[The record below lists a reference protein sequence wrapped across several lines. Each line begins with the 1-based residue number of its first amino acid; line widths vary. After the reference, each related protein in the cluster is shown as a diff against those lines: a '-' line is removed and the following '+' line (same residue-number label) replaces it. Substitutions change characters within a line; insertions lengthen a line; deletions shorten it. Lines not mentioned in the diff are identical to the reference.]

1 MLPSQIDRT
10 ASGPTISHVV
20 TMSHREC
27 VMNKNKLKKD
37 PFDDIW
43 RRKLPNGGASWAAW
57 NPPSVP
63 ERVYIPKD
71 EWPLPK
77 ERTDLV
83 FAKCCTPQNWR
94 STQAGNDPVPASD
107 FGKVMLAG
115 SMLVPSAAEA
125 AGLALGFDAVLGRIA
140 GGGIMQKGFTWALR
154 GSPAGVFVLGMLPT
168 KMGDGTLYTDDQ
180 LRSMT
185 RAPTR
190 VRFQFRRDT
199 EGVLQVYGIHTGPSG
214 DDAVRTVQAKWNAT
228 KTAIEAELNGATIL
242 WTPKGRSGIPPMV
255 HPDAINSQG
264 TILVHPIPQGT
275 DTQVEGYPAGD
286 DIETDDCI
294 LVFPADS
301 GLSSLYLVFST
312 PARLNSGTVTG
323 QGEDV
328 TGIWLAG
335 AGTALGSPIPTQIA
349 DKLRGREFSSF
360 DKFREAFWEEV
371 ANTPELSEQFIPGNI
386 ERMRNGL
393 SPKARRLD
401 RAGERTSF
409 ELHHVIHIANGGALY
424 DVDNLRV
431 NTPKNHIDNHR
442 AKQP

>member
-1 MLPSQIDRT
+1 MTKDKR
-10 ASGPTISHVV
+10 
-20 TMSHREC
+20 
-27 VMNKNKLKKD
+27 KKD

-43 RRKLPNGGASWAAW
+43 SRKRPNGGASWAGW
-57 NPPSVP
+57 NPPPEP
-63 ERVYIPKD
+63 EREYIPKD
-71 EWPLPK
+71 EWPIPK
-77 ERTDLV
+77 ERSDPV
-83 FAKCCTPQNWR
+83 FAKCCTPENWG
-94 STQAGNDPVPASD
+94 STHAGSDSMPASD

-115 SMLVPSAAEA
+115 SMLVPSAAQA

-154 GSPAGVFVLGMLPT
+154 GSPTGVFVLGMLPT

-190 VRFQFRRDT
+190 VRFQFRRDV

-214 DDAVRTVQAKWNAT
+214 DDSVRTVQAKWNAT

-242 WTPKGRSGIPPMV
+242 WTPRGRSGIPPMV
-255 HPDAINSQG
+255 HPDASNSQG
-264 TILVHPIPQGT
+264 TILVHPIPEGT
-275 DTQVEGYPAGD
+275 DSQIEGYPAGD
-286 DIETDDCI
+286 DIETDDYI

-301 GLSSLYLVFST
+301 GLSSLYLVFSK
-312 PARLNSGTVTG
+312 PARLNSGIVTG
-323 QGEDV
+323 RGEDV

-335 AGTALGSPIPTQIA
+335 AGTGLGSPIPTPIA
-349 DKLRGREFSSF
+349 DKLRGREFSNF
-360 DKFREAFWEEV
+360 DRFREAFWEEV
-371 ANTPELSEQFIPGNI
+371 ASTPELAGQFIQGNV
-386 ERMRNGL
+386 ERMQNGL
-393 SPKARRLD
+393 SPKARKLD

-409 ELHHVIHIANGGALY
+409 ELHHVVHIANGGALY

-442 AKQP
+442 KNQ